1 MRQTVEDPRVLWYR
15 VLLRKLLTAR
25 HCGEPLSAE
34 NPNRS
39 VSLTRQDMLRASE
52 LQSEN
57 SKLIGAELRE
67 TINNGHCVTEPL
79 YFTNVKPEFLFA
91 PAN

>member
-1 MRQTVEDPRVLWYR
+1 MRQTVEDPRILWYR
-15 VLLRKLLTAR
+15 VLLRNLLTAR

-34 NPNRS
+34 NPSRS

-57 SKLIGAELRE
+57 SKLIGASGDDQQRALRHRAV
-67 TINNGHCVTEPL
+67 IL
-79 YFTNVKPEFLFA
+79 YQRKARISFCA
-91 PAN
+91 G